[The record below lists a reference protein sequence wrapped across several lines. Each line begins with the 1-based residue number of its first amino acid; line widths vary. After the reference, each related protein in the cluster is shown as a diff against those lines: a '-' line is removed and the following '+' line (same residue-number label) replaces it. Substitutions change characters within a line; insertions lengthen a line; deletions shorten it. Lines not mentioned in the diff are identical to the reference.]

1 MNHRYKYCRPYK
13 QELLL
18 LRQGEAEDASGGGD
32 VPELSAQDTSGA
44 NSEDQLER
52 SESEANNQASCGES
66 NREMGEANVA
76 AGFGSE
82 ADEDLGDYEEGTNS
96 LEIHEEEED
105 EELRIEN
112 DLIDEDEE
120 QAEHDLDNLNCEDDN
135 HEEDI

>member
-18 LRQGEAEDASGGGD
+18 LRQGEAEEASG
-32 VPELSAQDTSGA
+32 GA

-52 SESEANNQASCGES
+52 SESEANNRASCGES
-66 NREMGEANVA
+66 KREMGEASVA

-96 LEIHEEEED
+96 LEIREEEED